1 MQVVILC
8 GGKGTRLREQTESI
22 PKPLIEIG
30 GKPVLWHIMKIYS
43 HYGFNDFI
51 LCLGYLGH
59 RIREFFLNYSRWQNS
74 DLLLRVGDRGEGRYQ
89 RLSHSSEQW
98 RVLLAE
104 TGEETNTGGRIKR
117 VEPYIKGETF
127 MVTYADGLA
136 NIDLRDLLKYHRS
149 KGKVGTVTVLNPVS
163 NYGIL
168 EFERSG
174 TIVQFKEK
182 PKLEVWING
191 GFFVFQR
198 KVFDYIGGDSVL
210 EREPFEGLVKDR
222 QLVAYPH
229 KAFWASMDTYKDA
242 EELNRR
248 WNNGEAPWKV
258 WTD

>member
-1 MQVVILC
+1 MC
-8 GGKGTRLREQTESI
+8 GGKGTRLREQTESV

-59 RIREFFLNYSRWQNS
+59 KVKEFFLNYNDWRAS
-74 DLLLRVGDRGEGRYQ
+74 DLLLHVGGQEAKRY
-89 RLSHSSEQW
+89 RYRSRPRERW
-98 RVLLAE
+98 RVVLAE

-136 NIDLRDLLKYHRS
+136 NIDLRGLVKYHQS

-168 EFERSG
+168 EFEKSG
-174 TIVQFKEK
+174 TIVHFREK

-191 GFFVFQR
+191 GFFVFRR
-198 KVFDYIGGDSVL
+198 KVFDYLTEDCVL
-210 EREPFEGLVKDR
+210 EREPFERLAKDR

-229 KAFWASMDTYKDA
+229 KEFWASMDTYKDA

-248 WNNGEAPWKV
+248 WNQGDAPWKV
-258 WTD
+258 WAD